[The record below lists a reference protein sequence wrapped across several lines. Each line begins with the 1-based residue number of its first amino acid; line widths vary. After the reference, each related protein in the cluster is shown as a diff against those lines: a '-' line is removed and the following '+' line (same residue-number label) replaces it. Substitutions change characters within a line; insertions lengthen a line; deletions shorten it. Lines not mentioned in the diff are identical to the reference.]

1 MIVSGNPNFILM
13 VSHEPLAGFISS
25 FVNQSPLIP
34 TLARTGLLFVAL
46 AKEIY
51 ILAWLDYMPT
61 GVKAER
67 GGGGWWVDVMATLFN
82 WHFNIS
88 AYWETLH

>member
-1 MIVSGNPNFILM
+1 MIVSGSPNFILM

-25 FVNQSPLIP
+25 FVKRSPSDSD
-34 TLARTGLLFVAL
+34 TARRTDLLFVAL
-46 AKEIY
+46 VKEIY

-67 GGGGWWVDVMATLFN
+67 GGGGWWVDVMARLL
-82 WHFNIS
+82 IGI
-88 AYWETLH
+88 